1 MIVEE
6 SPLEMSDLPS
16 IPSDFVEDQEDVE
29 EDITNQE
36 FPVEEEGSN
45 DVSLVW
51 VKIGNIFWPAKVGR
65 MIDGDVTE
73 IQLFDDLGTQM
84 AAQHLKLKPFEKL
97 KKVPEKRSKAWK
109 ESYKVALSLLE
120 K

>member
-1 MIVEE
+1 M
-6 SPLEMSDLPS
+6 LDLPS
-16 IPSDFVEDQEDVE
+16 IPSNFVEDQEDVE
-29 EDITNQE
+29 EDITI
-36 FPVEEEGSN
+36 PVEEEGSN
-45 DVSLVW
+45 DVSLVC

-84 AAQHLKLKPFEKL
+84 AAQNLKLKPFEKL

-109 ESYKVALSLLE
+109 EAYKVALSLLE

>member
-1 MIVEE
+1 
-6 SPLEMSDLPS
+6 
-16 IPSDFVEDQEDVE
+16 
-29 EDITNQE
+29 
-36 FPVEEEGSN
+36 
-45 DVSLVW
+45 
-51 VKIGNIFWPAKVGR
+51 

-109 ESYKVALSLLE
+109 EAYKKALSVLE